1 LLGRNLERLWRSD
14 VPVVPEPSQMDIV
27 STRTDTDEMEVKDMR
42 RERIPS
48 DKSFDWKTFLHQ
60 RALLPEEVSARYA
73 PNFSR
78 IFGDNPR
85 VILRRSLELMHIPEE
100 YIQLILIACFSLC

>member
-1 LLGRNLERLWRSD
+1 VTPLSSLIGTLFEHGWARGRSAEPEAYLGKSIEK
-14 VPVVPEPSQMDIV
+14 DIGA
-27 STRTDTDEMEVKDMR
+27 R

-73 PNFSR
+73 PSF
-78 IFGDNPR
+78 FT
-85 VILRRSLELMHIPEE
+85 
-100 YIQLILIACFSLC
+100 YIWR